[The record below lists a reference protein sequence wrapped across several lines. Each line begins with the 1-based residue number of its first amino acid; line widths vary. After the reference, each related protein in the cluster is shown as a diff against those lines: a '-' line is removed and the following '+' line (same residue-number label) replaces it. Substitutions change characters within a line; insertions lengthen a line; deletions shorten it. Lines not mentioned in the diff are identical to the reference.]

1 MLTEF
6 VMPVVEAIK
15 RTNRLLV
22 SGVGGRKYRCTTGL
36 REEEWFV
43 CHTRRPLWKKAP
55 SLEHRGKSAG
65 ERAEARQKESKLE
78 RRKKFEQKDVGAC
91 L

>member
-1 MLTEF
+1 MTEF

-15 RTNRLLV
+15 RTNRLLI
-22 SGVGGRKYRCTTGL
+22 SGVGAANIVVPQGFERKNGS
-36 REEEWFV
+36 FV
-43 CHTRRPLWKKAP
+43 THGVPFWKQAP